1 MGKFSDT
8 KYIKTIDNLVESSK
22 DKIKNPYYIFSD
34 KKPTK
39 VTYYNQNIE
48 LSTLDEST
56 GLYGAHVGK
65 DSPFKFNKI
74 NNFLLYGIERIS
86 VQLDVGDFGTESAPI
101 NGNAIILPNTVVPRP
116 GDFFSIS
123 YLKEKALFK
132 IISVTHDTLDTGAN
146 IYNLEYSLELADAID
161 TIENQ
166 VAKSFEFIVTN
177 VGTDFKTLIQS
188 EDYKLINEIERLIE
202 DLIVRFSNTFFDPR
216 LQTFIFNHEGYKMY
230 DPFLIEFFRRNN
242 VLSFGD
248 EYVYVDHAMATNRT
262 FAMDYQ
268 KTIFYNLENPD
279 YDLNC
284 KVIASADMIQDPNS
298 LFSTRLDDYYWIN
311 YVNRSFVIGSQ
322 IYIFDMDIIEHI
334 RNNIEYE
341 RGNTKEVYNIW
352 IRYFNRKNDYING
365 DLLSKIRCMDSM
377 DNLNYF
383 YTLAI
388 TIYILEQYVKGS
400 LIK

>member
-230 DPFLIEFFRRNN
+230 DPYLIEFIRRNN

-311 YVNRSFVIGSQ
+311 YVNRSFAIGSQ

-341 RGNTKEVYNIW
+341 KGNPKEVYNIW
-352 IRYFNRKNDYING
+352 VRYFNGKNDYING
-365 DLLSKIRCMDSM
+365 YLLSKIRCIDSM

-383 YTLAI
+383 YTLVI
-388 TIYILEQYVKGS
+388 TIYILERYVKGS
-400 LIK
+400 LLK